1 MKIGVVGVGALG
13 GYYGGKLCRNGEEV
27 HMLLRTDFEAIKAK
41 GLQINSLDGDYI
53 VQPQAYALPETIGK
67 CDLVLVALKTTA
79 NDRYEELIAPLLSKR
94 TAILCLQNGLGNC
107 ERLAELFGA
116 ENIMGGLCFVCLNRT
131 APGVVRH
138 IAFGKIILGEHIG
151 PPRARTMAIGEMFK
165 KSGVPCGVAE
175 NLGHGLWEKLVWNIP
190 FNGLGV
196 ASAAGLKALVSKG
209 ETMPAQLGDTLS
221 TDHLLADPWW
231 EQNIR
236 ALMLELIDVANAKGI
251 ALEPE
256 LVDRMMDRTRTMGSY
271 RASTVIDFE
280 NGRPIELESM
290 FLEPLRQAQ
299 AAGIAVPHLEALCV
313 VLGKL
318 DRYLPRP

>member
-1 MKIGVVGVGALG
+1 MKIGGVGVGALG
-13 GYYGGKLCRNGEEV
+13 GYYGGKLYRNGAEV
-27 HMLLRTDFEAIKAK
+27 HLLLRTDFEAVKTK
-41 GLQINSLDGDYI
+41 GLQISSPDGDFT
-53 VQPQAYALPETIGK
+53 VQPHAHALPGTIGK

-79 NDRYEELIAPLLSKR
+79 NDRYEELITPLIAER

-116 ENIMGGLCFVCLNRT
+116 EKIMGGLCFVCLNRT

-151 PPRARTMAIGEMFK
+151 PPQARTRAIAEMFK

-196 ASAAGLKALVSKG
+196 ASAAGLEALVSKG
-209 ETMPAQLGDTLS
+209 ETMPEQLGDTLS
-221 TDHLLADPWW
+221 TDHLLADPQW
-231 EQNIR
+231 EQNVR
-236 ALMLELIDVANAKGI
+236 ALMLELIDVASAKGI

-256 LVDRMMDRTRTMGSY
+256 LVDRMIENTRTMGSY
-271 RASTVIDFE
+271 RASTVVDFE

-290 FLEPLRQAQ
+290 FLEPQRQAQ
-299 AAGIAVPHLEALCV
+299 AAGIAVPHLEALCI

-318 DRYLPRP
+318 ARYLPRP

>member
-13 GYYGGKLCRNGEEV
+13 SYYGGKLCQEGEEV
-27 HMLLRTDFEAIKAK
+27 HMVLRTDFEVVKDK
-41 GLQINSLDGDYI
+41 GLRIVSNEGDFTVRPHVHI
-53 VQPQAYALPETIGK
+53 SPKTTGK

-79 NDRYEELIAPLLSKR
+79 NDHYNELIAPLVAKR
-94 TAILCLQNGLGNC
+94 TVILCLQNGLGNC

-116 ENIMGGLCFVCLNRT
+116 EKIMGGLCFVCLNRT

-151 PPRARTMAIGEMFK
+151 PPQARTRAIAEMFM
-165 KSGVPCGVAE
+165 KSAVPCGVVE

-196 ASAAGLKALVSKG
+196 ASAAGLEALMSKG

-221 TDHLLADPWW
+221 TDHLLADPQW
-231 EQNIR
+231 EQNVR
-236 ALMLELIDVANAKGI
+236 ALMLELIDVASAKGI

-256 LVDRMMDRTRTMGSY
+256 LVDRMIEHTRTMGSY
-271 RASTVIDFE
+271 RASTVVDFE

-290 FLEPLRQAQ
+290 FLEPLRQAL
-299 AAGIAVPHLEALCV
+299 AAGIAVPHLEALCI

>member
-131 APGVVRH
+131 APGVVHH
-138 IAFGKIILGEHIG
+138 IAFGKIILGEHVG
-151 PPRARTMAIGEMFK
+151 PPRLRTRVIAEMFK
-165 KSGVPCGVAE
+165 KSGIPCGVAE
-175 NLGHGLWEKLVWNIP
+175 NLGYGLWEKLVWNIP

-196 ASAAGLKALVSKG
+196 ASAAGLEALVSKG

-221 TDHLLADPWW
+221 TDHLLADPRW

-251 ALEPE
+251 VLEPE
-256 LVDRMMDRTRTMGSY
+256 LVDRMIENTRTMGSY

-280 NGRPIELESM
+280 NGRPIELESI

-299 AAGIAVPHLEALCV
+299 AAGIAVPHLEALCI

-318 DRYLPRP
+318 ARYLPRP

>member
-1 MKIGVVGVGALG
+1 MV
-13 GYYGGKLCRNGEEV
+13 
-27 HMLLRTDFEAIKAK
+27 LRTDFEVVKDK
-41 GLQINSLDGDYI
+41 GLRIVSNEGDFTVRPHVHI
-53 VQPQAYALPETIGK
+53 SPKTIGK

-79 NDRYEELIAPLLSKR
+79 NDHFNELIAPLVAKR

-116 ENIMGGLCFVCLNRT
+116 EKIMGGLCFVCLNRI

-138 IAFGKIILGEHIG
+138 IAFGKIVLGEHIG
-151 PPRARTMAIGEMFK
+151 PPHARTRAIAEVFK
-165 KSGVPCGVAE
+165 KSAVPCGVAE

-196 ASAAGLKALVSKG
+196 ASAAGLEALMSKG

-221 TDHLLADPWW
+221 TDHLLADPQW
-231 EQNIR
+231 EQNVR
-236 ALMLELIDVANAKGI
+236 ALMLELIDVASAKGI

-256 LVDRMMDRTRTMGSY
+256 LVDRMIENTRTMGSY
-271 RASTVIDFE
+271 RASTVVDFE

-299 AAGIAVPHLEALCV
+299 AAGIAVPHLEALCI

>member
-1 MKIGVVGVGALG
+1 MV
-13 GYYGGKLCRNGEEV
+13 
-27 HMLLRTDFEAIKAK
+27 LRTDFEVVKDK
-41 GLQINSLDGDYI
+41 GLRIVSNEGDFTVRPHVHI
-53 VQPQAYALPETIGK
+53 SPKTIGK

-79 NDRYEELIAPLLSKR
+79 NDHFNELIAPLVAKR

-116 ENIMGGLCFVCLNRT
+116 EKIMGGLCFVCLNRT
-131 APGVVRH
+131 APGVVHH

-151 PPRARTMAIGEMFK
+151 PPRARTRAIAEMFM
-165 KSGVPCGVAE
+165 KSAVPCGVVE
-175 NLGHGLWEKLVWNIP
+175 DLGHGLWEKLVWNIP

-196 ASAAGLKALVSKG
+196 ASAAGLEALVSKG
-209 ETMPAQLGDTLS
+209 ETMPEQFGDTLS
-221 TDHLLADPWW
+221 TDHLLADPQW
-231 EQNIR
+231 EQNVR
-236 ALMLELIDVANAKGI
+236 ALMLELIDVASAKGI

-256 LVDRMMDRTRTMGSY
+256 LVDRMIENTRTMGSY
-271 RASTVIDFE
+271 RASTVVDFE

-299 AAGIAVPHLEALCV
+299 AAGIAIPHLEALCI

-318 DRYLPRP
+318 ARYLPRP

>member
-13 GYYGGKLCRNGEEV
+13 GYYGGKLCRNGAEV
-27 HMLLRTDFEAIKAK
+27 HLLLRTDFEAVKTK
-41 GLQINSLDGDYI
+41 GLQISSPDGDFT
-53 VQPQAYALPETIGK
+53 VQPHRHASPGAIGK

-79 NDRYEELIAPLLSKR
+79 NDRYNELIAPLVAKR

-116 ENIMGGLCFVCLNRT
+116 EKIMGGLCFVCLNRT
-131 APGVVRH
+131 APGVVHH
-138 IAFGKIILGEHIG
+138 IAFGKIILGDHIG
-151 PPRARTMAIGEMFK
+151 PPQARTRAIAEMFK

-196 ASAAGLKALVSKG
+196 ASAAGLGALVSKG

-221 TDHLLADPWW
+221 TDHLLADPQW
-231 EQNIR
+231 EQNVR
-236 ALMLELIDVANAKGI
+236 ALMLELIDVASAKGI

-290 FLEPLRQAQ
+290 FLEPLRQAR
-299 AAGIAVPHLEALCV
+299 AAGVPVPHFEALCI
-313 VLGKL
+313 VLEKL
-318 DRYLPRP
+318 ARYLPRP